1 MKRDW
6 AALHQDIQTELA
18 GYVDGE
24 LSERERERVEA
35 HLAGCAACRDDVAR
49 QQLLAARLAGLGDEP
64 VPARLTRSLE
74 SLPAPGRWRL
84 PRRPRLRP
92 AWLAA
97 AGWGLAAVLALVLML
112 PAAGP
117 PATIPMVDDALAHYR
132 GVLAL
137 PLPLPAP
144 APAGTPPPAPVLG
157 GRPLASWQ
165 LTIGGQTA
173 SAFALRRGDQVVIQ
187 YQVTEEVFFRQP
199 AVRAAV
205 AREGRYRLR
214 FGDTLVLAVPTP
226 GAGALL
232 VGPAGALAEAELL

>member
-24 LSERERERVEA
+24 LSDRERERVEA
-35 HLAGCAACRDDVAR
+35 HLAGCAACRADVAR

-74 SLPAPGRWRL
+74 SLPGSKRWRL
-84 PRRPRLRP
+84 PGLPRLRP

-97 AGWGLAAVLALVLML
+97 AGWGLAALLALVLLL
-112 PAAGP
+112 PPARP

-132 GVLAL
+132 GVLAR
-137 PLPLPAP
+137 PLPA
-144 APAGTPPPAPVLG
+144 AELAGAPPPVPMLG

-165 LTIGGQTA
+165 LSIGGQPA
-173 SAFALRRGDQVVIQ
+173 SAFALRRGDRVIVQ

-214 FGDTLVLAVPTP
+214 LGDTLVLAVPTP

-232 VGPAGALAEAELL
+232 VGPAGALGEAELL